1 MLAYG
6 RRCFS
11 GLRLCLQP
19 FCLHMPTKGLT
30 DIDGILVGHAS
41 DFDALTGCT
50 AILCERGAVAG
61 ASVQGGAA
69 GTEEF
74 ETMSPWHITPAVHGV
89 LLAGG
94 SAFGLE
100 AVSGVR
106 RFLEQKGAGFATG
119 YAKVP
124 IVPGA
129 ILYDLGIGKASVRP
143 TREMG
148 EAAAAAA
155 TDGPV
160 AEGCVG
166 AGTGATVGKISGMK
180 QAMKSGI
187 GTFTVEAGAAWPGV
201 RVSALVA
208 VNAFGDV
215 RDIES
220 GQLIAG
226 ARRSPGSM
234 DLAGTLR
241 QMRERPAAT
250 GPRRENTTLAVVAT
264 NARLNKV
271 QATRVALLAHH
282 GFVRAIEP
290 VHTSMDGDLC
300 IALSMGKAEAPVD
313 VLGVAAAEAVARAI
327 ARAVRLAKTMGGVPG
342 LAGL

>member
-1 MLAYG
+1 
-6 RRCFS
+6 
-11 GLRLCLQP
+11 
-19 FCLHMPTKGLT
+19 MPTKGLT
-30 DIDGILVGHAS
+30 DIDGIRVGHVS
-41 DFDALTGCT
+41 DFEALTGCT

-61 ASVQGGAA
+61 ASIQGGAS

-74 ETMSPWHITPAVHGV
+74 ETMSPWHITPSIHGV

-106 RFLEQKGAGFATG
+106 RFLEHKGVGFATG
-119 YAKVP
+119 YANVP

-129 ILYDLGIGKASVRP
+129 ILFDLGIGKASVRP

-155 TDGPV
+155 TGGPV

-166 AGTGATVGKISGMK
+166 AGTGATVGKMSGMK

-201 RVSALVA
+201 KVSALVA

-215 RDIES
+215 RDIET
-220 GQLIAG
+220 GRLIAG
-226 ARRSPGSM
+226 ARVAPDSM
-234 DLAGTLR
+234 ELAGTMR
-241 QMRERPAAT
+241 RMRERPAMG

-271 QATRVALLAHH
+271 QASRVAFLAHH

-290 VHTSMDGDLC
+290 VHTAMDGDLC
-300 IALSMGKAEAPVD
+300 IALSLGQEDVPVD
-313 VLGVAAAEAVARAI
+313 VLGMAAAEAVARAI
-327 ARAVRLAKTMGGVPG
+327 ARAVRLAITMGGVPG
-342 LAGL
+342 LAGR